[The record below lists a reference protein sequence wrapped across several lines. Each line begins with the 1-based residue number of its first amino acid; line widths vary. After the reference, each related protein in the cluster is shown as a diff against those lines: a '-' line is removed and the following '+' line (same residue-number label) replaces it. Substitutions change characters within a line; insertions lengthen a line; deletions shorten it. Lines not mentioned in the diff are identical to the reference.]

1 MHFVRYSGFYER
13 GGNKEE
19 MNMKIMAKILLE
31 HNLDVAS
38 NWRGRVCL
46 FCFFFFQ
53 KSFFINM
60 SENSASVH
68 GRGSH
73 SSYQHCIHAPPLMY
87 GSK

>member
-38 NWRGRVCL
+38 NWRGWVCL
-46 FCFFFFQ
+46 FLF
-53 KSFFINM
+53 
-60 SENSASVH
+60 
-68 GRGSH
+68 
-73 SSYQHCIHAPPLMY
+73 SSRNHFSLTCQRTVLLCMGEGVTPATSTVSMLPP
-87 GSK
+87 